1 MTAESKYELGDETEL
16 NVTVNAV
23 CPTAVDTTMMGG
35 IVKTIDEDIAEI
47 AEQSGPDNLL
57 DDIVQPEDISA
68 AFPWL
73 SSDDARFVTGIGL
86 PVATG
91 ATAL

>member
-1 MTAESKYELGDETEL
+1 MT
-16 NVTVNAV
+16 
-23 CPTAVDTTMMGG
+23 GG
-35 IVKTIDEDIAEI
+35 IVESIDEDIAEI

-68 AFPWL
+68 AFLWL

-86 PVATG
+86 PVAAG